1 MRLVDPS
8 RKSFLLRWQAKLAD
22 RERPVR
28 FVIAAISNTLF
39 GFAVYPLL
47 LLAFEPLRRHYM
59 IALGIAQALSLTFAF
74 CTYKLGVFRTRSNLL
89 REISAFL
96 SFYGANYAANWIAL
110 PLLVEAAS
118 LSPVI
123 AQLLFSVILM
133 LGSYFWHSRV
143 TFRPAGTE
151 T

>member
-47 LLAFEPLRRHYM
+47 LLAFEPLRRHGAADSHGERESPGLGLF
-59 IALGIAQALSLTFAF
+59 IVRQVALAHGGDVS
-74 CTYKLGVFRTRSNLL
+74 VD
-89 REISAFL
+89 SADA
-96 SFYGANYAANWIAL
+96 GR
-110 PLLVEAAS
+110 AS
-118 LSPVI
+118 
-123 AQLLFSVILM
+123 
-133 LGSYFWHSRV
+133 R
-143 TFRPAGTE
+143 
-151 T
+151 

>member
-1 MRLVDPS
+1 
-8 RKSFLLRWQAKLAD
+8 
-22 RERPVR
+22 
-28 FVIAAISNTLF
+28 
-39 GFAVYPLL
+39 
-47 LLAFEPLRRHYM
+47 
-59 IALGIAQALSLTFAF
+59 LSLTFAF